1 MSAGHNSFALIFD
14 MDGVILDSER
24 IYQQIEREMYT
35 ELGIPVST
43 EEHLQFMGTAEKSM
57 WGYMREHYNLRPALE
72 ELICEERERFI
83 RRLEGPGSI
92 KLMDGI
98 LALLRSIRAEN
109 IPCWIA
115 SSSSREIIRKVLLIY
130 RLGEYFRGFVSGEDV
145 RKSKPAPDIFLKTAS
160 LAGLDPSGCLVIEDS
175 VNGIRAARAAGMKVI
190 ALRHPDIDSP
200 PLCEASLV
208 VDSLMEI
215 NPGLI
220 HRLLR

>member
-1 MSAGHNSFALIFD
+1 
-14 MDGVILDSER
+14 
-24 IYQQIEREMYT
+24 
-35 ELGIPVST
+35 
-43 EEHLQFMGTAEKSM
+43 
-57 WGYMREHYNLRPALE
+57 
-72 ELICEERERFI
+72 
-83 RRLEGPGSI
+83 
-92 KLMDGI
+92 
-98 LALLRSIRAEN
+98 
-109 IPCWIA
+109 
-115 SSSSREIIRKVLLIY
+115 VLLIY

-160 LAGLDPSGCLVIEDS
+160 LAGLDPSRCLVIEDS

-220 HRLLR
+220 RRLLR